1 MTGNVMKPGVYPF
14 FDPVE
19 TNTVKSAIGQARG
32 LAQYWAQ
39 QRLHL
44 PHGREGHNHE
54 IAIPLRKIMERKAP
68 DVTLQARDVLYVP
81 DSSGR
86 RITQETVTMLM
97 GLGPAFTNALIYL
110 NRP

>member
-1 MTGNVMKPGVYPF
+1 
-14 FDPVE
+14 
-19 TNTVKSAIGQARG
+19 
-32 LAQYWAQ
+32 
-39 QRLHL
+39 
-44 PHGREGHNHE
+44 
-54 IAIPLRKIMERKAP
+54 MERKAP